1 MLVVSDSMDALRE
14 ECATLLIL
22 KFKKAMKRLPITA
35 LLAVFFGWLLW
46 SVSVRQAALFAVGI
60 GLGAVLAGKR
70 FGFTTGWR
78 MLVEEK
84 DGSGIFGQLLLL
96 ALAAAL
102 AMPLL
107 GHFPELT
114 AALGPP
120 SISLLIGAFVFGL
133 CMQIADGCGSGT
145 LYKAGMGIPMNTAIL
160 PVFAIGSFLGSLHL
174 GWWLDLGNTAPV
186 GLVTEWGWAPALI
199 ATLAALAVVAAGV
212 ALYVKKANAVLN
224 RPAKPLLVRKW
235 LVGAVLLAIFATL
248 NLIIAGQPWG
258 VVYGFGLWAAK
269 AANAT
274 GAVDLASNWFWSQP
288 GNAARLHETVLLDVT
303 SITNIG
309 ILGGALW
316 IAAGKPTATKA
327 LTGTQWI
334 VALVAGLVLGYSSRL
349 AFGCNVGAMLSGI
362 STGSIHGWIWVPLAF
377 AGTIFG
383 LRIRRHFGF

>member
-1 MLVVSDSMDALRE
+1 MHQALE
-14 ECATLLIL
+14 AI
-22 KFKKAMKRLPITA
+22 KSIPIMKRLPITA
-35 LLAVFFGWLLW
+35 LLAIFFGWLLW

-120 SISLLIGAFVFGL
+120 SISLLVGAFVFGL

-160 PVFAIGSFLGSLHL
+160 PLFAIGSFMGSLHL

-199 ATLAALAVVAAGV
+199 TTLAALAVVAAGV
-212 ALYVKKANAVLN
+212 ALYVKKANATLN

-235 LVGAVLLAIFATL
+235 LVGAVLLAVLATL

-269 AANAT
+269 VANAT
-274 GAVDLASNWFWSQP
+274 GAIDLASNWFWSQP

-316 IAAGKPTATKA
+316 IAAGKPAAAKA